1 MDALLVVINVFL
13 IIAALVLIVSV
24 LMQQG
29 RTQGLGAIS
38 GGAET
43 FLGTN
48 KAKSSEGKLELCTKI
63 SAAVFIVLAILM
75 AALQ

>member
-43 FLGTN
+43 FLGKN
-48 KAKSSEGKLELCTKI
+48 KAKSYGGKLELCTKI

>member
-13 IIAALVLIVSV
+13 ILSALVLIVSV

-43 FLGTN
+43 FLGKK
-48 KAKSSEGKLELCTKI
+48 KAKSYEGKLELCTKI

>member
-1 MDALLVVINVFL
+1 MAALLVIIQIFL

-29 RTQGLGAIS
+29 NTAGLGSIG

-43 FLGTN
+43 FLGKN
-48 KAKSSEGKLELCTKI
+48 KAKSYEGKLELATKV
-63 SAAVFIVLAILM
+63 SAAVFVVLAILM
-75 AALQ
+75 TALQ

>member
-1 MDALLVVINVFL
+1 
-13 IIAALVLIVSV
+13 
-24 LMQQG
+24 MQQG

-43 FLGTN
+43 FLGKN
-48 KAKSSEGKLELCTKI
+48 KAKSYEGKLELCTKI

>member
-1 MDALLVVINVFL
+1 MQALSVVINIFL
-13 IIAALVLIVSV
+13 IISALILIVSV

-43 FLGTN
+43 FMGKE
-48 KAKSSEGKLELCTKI
+48 KAKTYEGKLELATKI
-63 SAAVFIVLAILM
+63 SAGVFIVLSILM
-75 AALQ
+75 TVLN

>member
-1 MDALLVVINVFL
+1 MQALSVIINIFL
-13 IIAALVLIVSV
+13 IISALILIVTV

-43 FLGTN
+43 FLGKE
-48 KAKSSEGKLELCTKI
+48 KAKTYEGKLELATKI
-63 SAAVFIVLAILM
+63 SAGVFIVLSILM
-75 AALQ
+75 TVLK